1 LSEGVEPSVDWN
13 VIPRNMGFLFGG
25 LRLTFELAAISVAAG
40 FLLGTI
46 LCMGRL
52 SSKPWL
58 FLPATLYVNLF
69 RSLPLILVIFWFYF
83 LVPILIGRPLGDYL
97 SALIGFVAFEAAYF
111 AEIVRGGIQ
120 SVPRGQMEAGYST
133 GLRYHQI
140 MLYVI
145 LPQAVKNMV
154 PPLVSQCVIIF
165 QDTSLAYVIGLKE
178 FLRRVSIVD
187 LREFRSVDLYLFAAA
202 VYLVFCSGGA
212 ILSRQLERRQRRHS
226 HGADSHT
233 KAKRLSLGL
242 PSTVER
248 FSP

>member
-1 LSEGVEPSVDWN
+1 VDWN
-13 VIPRNMGFLFGG
+13 VIPKNIGFLFGG
-25 LRLTFELAAISVAAG
+25 LWLTLELAAISVAGG
-40 FLLGTI
+40 FVLGII
-46 LCMGRL
+46 LGIGRL

-97 SALIGFVAFEAAYF
+97 SALIAFVAFEAAYF

-120 SVPRGQMEAGYST
+120 SVPTGQMEAGYST
-133 GLRYHQI
+133 GLRYYHI

-145 LPQAVKNMV
+145 LPQAARNMV
-154 PPLVSQCVIIF
+154 PPLVTQCVIIF
-165 QDTSLAYVIGLKE
+165 QDTALAFVIGLKE

-187 LREFRSVDLYLFAAA
+187 LREFRSVELYLFAAA
-202 VYLVFCSGGA
+202 VYLVFCSCGA
-212 ILSRQLERRQRRHS
+212 VLTRRLEKRQRKHPKGS
-226 HGADSHT
+226 HDLTTAR
-233 KAKRLSLGL
+233 RLSLGL

-248 FSP
+248 FSR